1 MSDVT
6 LYYVRTGGKDG
17 YAKLHILPPINLTF
31 SSDNE
36 NDEASEYII
45 AKLSRLKYFQEPYQV
60 LGSWYRSAANMTD
73 PKPLILR
80 SVQRLHKLVNEL
92 KMGTKESQLMKSN
105 T

>member
-1 MSDVT
+1 MLNYTFYPQLTLRLAVT
-6 LYYVRTGGKDG
+6 TKMTRQ
-17 YAKLHILPPINLTF
+17 
-31 SSDNE
+31 
-36 NDEASEYII
+36 EYII

-80 SVQRLHKLVNEL
+80 NVQRLHKLVNEL